1 MKKSKVLGKGQLAV
15 GVMVIALI
23 AAVWLN
29 TKYMPTSTKYLGEA
43 SYVSTSSDNALET
56 SANMNTEDYF
66 ASAKTDREKQL
77 KTATDTVKELL
88 KSENLTDKDKESA
101 LKLIESIAD
110 NMKKEANI
118 ETLLKAKG
126 FKETVAVI
134 GNDGINIVV
143 KSDGLTTAN
152 TMQIQDIAVTES
164 GLDLSKIK
172 IIPIK

>member
-1 MKKSKVLGKGQLAV
+1 MKKGKVLGKGQLAI

-43 SYVSTSSDNALET
+43 SFVSTSSGKQ
-56 SANMNTEDYF
+56 DYF
-66 ASAKTDREKQL
+66 ASAKADREKQL

-88 KSENLTDKDKESA
+88 KSEALTDKDKESA
-101 LKLIESIAD
+101 LKQIEAIAD
-110 NMKKEANI
+110 TMKKEANI
-118 ETLLKAKG
+118 EALLKAKG
-126 FKETVAVI
+126 FKEAVAVI
-134 GNDGINIVV
+134 GNDGINIIV

>member
-43 SYVSTSSDNALET
+43 SFVSATSDNAVET
-56 SANMNTEDYF
+56 AAKATEQDYF
-66 ASAKTDREKQL
+66 ATAKADREKQL
-77 KTATDTVKELL
+77 KNATDTVKELL
-88 KSENLTDKDKESA
+88 KSEALTDKDKESA
-101 LKLIESIAD
+101 LKKIESIAD
-110 NMKKEANI
+110 TMKKEADI
-118 ETLLKAKG
+118 EALLKAKG
-126 FKETVAVI
+126 FTQAVAVI
-134 GNDGINIVV
+134 GNDGINIIV

-164 GLDLSKIK
+164 GLDLSKVK

>member
-43 SYVSTSSDNALET
+43 SFVSTSSDNAVET
-56 SANMNTEDYF
+56 SAQANAQDYF
-66 ASAKTDREKQL
+66 TSAKADREKQL
-77 KTATDTVKELL
+77 KNTTDTVKELL
-88 KSENLTDKDKESA
+88 KSENLSDKDKESA

-110 NMKKEANI
+110 TMRKETNI
-118 ETLLKAKG
+118 EALLKAKG
-126 FKETVAVI
+126 FKEAVAVI
-134 GNDGINIVV
+134 GNDGINIIV
-143 KSDGLTTAN
+143 KSEGLTTAN

>member
-43 SYVSTSSDNALET
+43 SFVSASSDNAVET
-56 SANMNTEDYF
+56 AAQANEQDYF
-66 ASAKTDREKQL
+66 ATAKTEREKQL
-77 KTATDTVKELL
+77 KNATDTVKELL
-88 KSENLTDKDKESA
+88 KSESLSDKDKESA
-101 LKLIESIAD
+101 LKQIESIAET
-110 NMKKEANI
+110 MKKEANI
-118 ETLLKAKG
+118 EALLKAKG
-126 FKETVAVI
+126 FTQAVAVI
-134 GNDGINIVV
+134 GNDGINIIV

-164 GLDLSKIK
+164 GLDLSKVK